1 MKLVRY
7 TGSEDWSAL
16 YVDGDLDRVGDHYLI
31 DERIQELYKVEDIRS
46 DDFMRGGNYSHDVA
60 QTLAEVDEWV
70 AEAERVA
77 VLAEQARAR
86 AGVQSTQELAEVEE
100 LTAAEEA
107 LEAAQQRVNALKGT
121 S

>member
-16 YVDGDLDRVGDHYLI
+16 YRDGILDRVGDHYLI
-31 DERIQELYKVEDIRS
+31 DERIQQLCKVEEIHS

-60 QTLAEVDEWV
+60 QTLDGLKLWV
-70 AEAERVA
+70 EETERRA

-86 AGVQSTQELAEVEE
+86 ADTQSTEELAEAEE
-100 LTAAEEA
+100 LAAAQEA
-107 LEAAQQRVNALKGT
+107 LEVAQQRVNALKGI